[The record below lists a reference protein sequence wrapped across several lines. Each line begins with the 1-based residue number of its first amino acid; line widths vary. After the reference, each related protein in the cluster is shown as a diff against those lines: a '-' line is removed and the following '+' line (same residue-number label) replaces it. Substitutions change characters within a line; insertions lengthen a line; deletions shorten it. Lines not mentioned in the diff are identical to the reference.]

1 MNNPTHGA
9 VFTHVLVG
17 TLRARMA
24 RLSTHDPMCGRCP
37 THGGASFIYQRA
49 ALFSCTC
56 QRAALSSRAW
66 FGTLR
71 ARLTRLSAH
80 GHWSCH
86 SCEDQALH
94 CVHCDGACHCC
105 VRGSVWLCSS
115 SDASAS

>member
-1 MNNPTHGA
+1 MNSPAHGA
-9 VFTHVLVG
+9 VFMHVLVG

-24 RLSTHDPMCGRCP
+24 RLSTHDPLRGRCP
-37 THGGASFIYQRA
+37 THGGVSFIYQRA

-66 FGTLR
+66 FGTRR

-94 CVHCDGACHCC
+94 CDCDGACHCQ
-105 VRGSVWLCSS
+105 VGGSFWLGSS
-115 SDASAS
+115 SAASAS